1 MEAKQQSQQYMDMG
15 GGVDGPTGVH
25 PSILPTE
32 PKDGPAGYGGSA
44 DRLVDGENSLFDK
57 GLIETA

>member
-1 MEAKQQSQQYMDMG
+1 MEAVKSTQIDA
-15 GGVDGPTGVH
+15 VH

-32 PKDGPAGYGGSA
+32 PTEGGAIYAGSA
-44 DRLVDGENSLFDK
+44 DRLADGENSLFDK